1 MKRDFITLRDWSAE
15 DLKEIIQTAIRLK
28 GENKNN
34 VRHHHLEGKKL
45 AMIFEKPSTRTRVS
59 FEVGMYELGGY
70 PLYLSSND
78 IQLGRGESV
87 KDTARTLSRY
97 VDGIMIRTKG
107 HEIIEELARYSA
119 VPVIN
124 GLTDDFHPCQVMAD
138 IMTVYEYKGH
148 YNVKV
153 AFIGDGNNMAQS
165 WLYGAAKFGIDFSV
179 ASPEG
184 YECKSK
190 VVEEAKKI
198 AEQTGAK
205 IELVRD
211 PYDAVKDADFIYTDV
226 WASMGQEDEK
236 EARKVIFKDYQV
248 NTKLM
253 RATGKSTLFMHCLPA
268 YMGLE
273 VTAEVYESGDSIVW
287 EEAENRLHAQKAI
300 MLKLMKNRSFF
311 E

>member
-1 MKRDFITLRDWSAE
+1 MKRDFLTLKDFSSDE
-15 DLKEIIQTAIRLK
+15 LKDMIQTAIRLK
-28 GENKNN
+28 AENKNGIT
-34 VRHHHLEGKKL
+34 HHHLAGKKL

-59 FEVGMYELGGY
+59 FEVGFYELGGH

-78 IQLGRGESV
+78 IQLGRGETV
-87 KDTARTLSRY
+87 KDTARTLSRF

-107 HEIIEELARYSA
+107 HDIIEELAEYST

-138 IMTVYEYKGH
+138 VQTIYEHLGT

-165 WLYGAAKFGIDFSV
+165 WLYGAAKFGMDISV

-184 YECKSK
+184 YECKPH
-190 VVEEAKKI
+190 VVKSAVEAAKS
-198 AEQTGAK
+198 TGSK

-211 PYDAVKDADFIYTDV
+211 PYEAVRGADIIYTDV
-226 WASMGQEDEK
+226 WASMGQEAEK
-236 EARKVIFKDYQV
+236 EARKKIFAGYQV
-248 NTKLM
+248 NADLM
-253 RATGKSTLFMHCLPA
+253 AATGKKTLFMHCLPA

-273 VTAEVYESGDSIVW
+273 VTEDVYESEASIVW
-287 EEAENRLHAQKAI
+287 DEAENRLHAQKAI
-300 MLKLMKNRSFF
+300 MLAVFSK
-311 E
+311 

>member
-1 MKRDFITLRDWSAE
+1 MKKDFLTLRDWSAE
-15 DLKEIIQTAIRLK
+15 DLKEMIQTAVRLK
-28 GENKNN
+28 AENKNN

-59 FEVGMYELGGY
+59 FETGMYELGGY

-78 IQLGRGESV
+78 IQLGRGETI

-107 HEIIEELARYSA
+107 HEIIEELAQYAS

-138 IMTVYEYKGH
+138 LQTIYEYKGH

-165 WLYGAAKFGIDFSV
+165 WLYGAAKFGIDISV

-184 YECKSK
+184 YECKK
-190 VVEEAKKI
+190 HVYDEARKT
-198 AEQTGAK
+198 AETTGAK

-211 PYDAVKDADFIYTDV
+211 PYDAVKGADFIYTDV
-226 WASMGQEDEK
+226 WASMGQEAEK
-236 EARKVIFKDYQV
+236 ESRKKIFKDYQV
-248 NTKLM
+248 NAALM
-253 RATGKSTLFMHCLPA
+253 AATGKETLFMHCLPA
-268 YMGLE
+268 YRGLE
-273 VTAEVYESGDSIVW
+273 VTEDVLEGSMSIIW
-287 EEAENRLHAQKAI
+287 DEAENRLHAQKAI
-300 MLKLMKNRSFF
+300 MLKVMGGK
-311 E
+311 

>member
-1 MKRDFITLRDWSAE
+1 MKRDFLTLRDWSSE
-15 DLKEIIQTAIRLK
+15 ELKEMIQTAVRLK
-28 GENKNN
+28 AENRNN

-70 PLYLSSND
+70 PLYLSAND
-78 IQLGRGESV
+78 IQLGRGETV

-107 HEIIEELARYSA
+107 HEIIEELAQYAS

-138 IMTVYEYKGH
+138 LQTIYEYKGN
-148 YNVKV
+148 YDLKV

-165 WLYGAAKFGIDFSV
+165 WLYGAAKFGIDISV

-184 YECKSK
+184 YECKAQ
-190 VVEEAKKI
+190 VVKEAKEAAK
-198 AEQTGAK
+198 ATGAK

-226 WASMGQEDEK
+226 WASMGQEAEK
-236 EARKVIFKDYQV
+236 EARKKIFKDYQV
-248 NTKLM
+248 NAGLM
-253 RATGKSTLFMHCLPA
+253 KATGRDTLFMHCLPA

-273 VTAEVYESGDSIVW
+273 VTEDVYESKASIVW
-287 EEAENRLHAQKAI
+287 DEAENRLHAQKAV
-300 MLKLMKNRSFF
+300 MLKVMGK
-311 E
+311 

>member
-1 MKRDFITLRDWSAE
+1 MKKDFLTLRDWSAE
-15 DLKEIIQTAIRLK
+15 DLKEMIQTAVRLK
-28 GENKNN
+28 AENKNN

-59 FEVGMYELGGY
+59 FETGMYELGGY

-78 IQLGRGESV
+78 IQLGRGETI

-107 HEIIEELARYSA
+107 HEIIEELAQYAS

-138 IMTVYEYKGH
+138 LQTIYEYKGH

-165 WLYGAAKFGIDFSV
+165 WLYGAAKFGIDISV

-184 YECKSK
+184 YECKK
-190 VVEEAKKI
+190 HVYDEARKT
-198 AEQTGAK
+198 AETTGAK

-211 PYDAVKDADFIYTDV
+211 PYDAVKGADFIYTDV
-226 WASMGQEDEK
+226 WASMGQEAEK
-236 EARKVIFKDYQV
+236 EARKKIFKDYQV
-248 NTKLM
+248 NAALM
-253 RATGKSTLFMHCLPA
+253 AATGKETLFMHCLPA
-268 YMGLE
+268 YRGLE
-273 VTAEVYESGDSIVW
+273 VTEDVLEGSMSIIW
-287 EEAENRLHAQKAI
+287 DEAENRLHAQKAI
-300 MLKLMKNRSFF
+300 MLKVMGGK
-311 E
+311 

>member
-1 MKRDFITLRDWSAE
+1 MKKDFLTLRDWSAE
-15 DLKEIIQTAIRLK
+15 DLKEMIQTAVRLK
-28 GENKNN
+28 AENKNN

-59 FEVGMYELGGY
+59 FETGMYELGGY

-78 IQLGRGESV
+78 IQLGRGETI

-107 HEIIEELARYSA
+107 HEIIEELAQYAS

-138 IMTVYEYKGH
+138 LQTIYEYKGH

-165 WLYGAAKFGIDFSV
+165 WLYGAAKFGIDISV

-184 YECKSK
+184 YECKK
-190 VVEEAKKI
+190 HVYDEARKT
-198 AEQTGAK
+198 AETTGAK

-211 PYDAVKDADFIYTDV
+211 PYDAVKGADFIYTDV

-236 EARKVIFKDYQV
+236 EARKKIFKDYQV
-248 NTKLM
+248 NAALM
-253 RATGKSTLFMHCLPA
+253 AATGKETLFMHCLPA
-268 YMGLE
+268 YRGLE
-273 VTAEVYESGDSIVW
+273 VTEDVLEGSMSIIW
-287 EEAENRLHAQKAI
+287 DEAENRLHAQKAI
-300 MLKLMKNRSFF
+300 MLKVMGGK
-311 E
+311 

>member
-1 MKRDFITLRDWSAE
+1 MKRDFLTLRDWSSDE
-15 DLKEIIQTAIRLK
+15 LKELIDTAIKLK
-28 GENKNN
+28 QENRNN
-34 VRHHHLEGKKL
+34 VRHHLLEGKKL

-59 FEVGMYELGGY
+59 FEVGMYELGGH
-70 PLYLSSND
+70 PLYLSAND

-107 HEIIEELARYSA
+107 HNIIEELARYSS

-138 IMTVYEYKGH
+138 VQTIYEYTGS

-165 WLYGAAKFGIDFSV
+165 WLLGAAKFGMDISV

-184 YECKSK
+184 YECKPA
-190 VVEEAKKI
+190 VVESAKETAKK
-198 AEQTGAK
+198 TGAN

-211 PYDAVKDADFIYTDV
+211 PYDAVKNADIIYTDV
-226 WASMGQEDEK
+226 WASMGQEAEK
-236 EARKVIFKDYQV
+236 EARKKIFAPYQV
-248 NTKLM
+248 NRKLM
-253 RATGKSTLFMHCLPA
+253 DATGRKTYFMHCLPA

-273 VTAEVYESGDSIVW
+273 VSEDVYESEDSIVW
-287 EEAENRLHAQKAI
+287 DEAENRLHAQKAI
-300 MLKLMKNRSFF
+300 MLKVMS
-311 E
+311 

>member
-1 MKRDFITLRDWSAE
+1 LKRDFLTLRDWSSDE
-15 DLKEIIQTAIRLK
+15 LKEMIQTAVRLK
-28 GENKNN
+28 AENRNN

-70 PLYLSSND
+70 PLYLSAND
-78 IQLGRGESV
+78 IQLGRGETV

-107 HEIIEELARYSA
+107 HEIIEELAQYAS

-138 IMTVYEYKGH
+138 LQTIYEYKGN
-148 YNVKV
+148 YDVKV

-165 WLYGAAKFGIDFSV
+165 WLYGAAKFGIDISV

-184 YECKSK
+184 YECKAQ
-190 VVEEAKKI
+190 VVKEAKEAAK
-198 AEQTGAK
+198 ATGAK

-226 WASMGQEDEK
+226 WASMGQEAEK
-236 EARKVIFKDYQV
+236 EARKKIFKDYQV
-248 NTKLM
+248 NAALM
-253 RATGKSTLFMHCLPA
+253 KATGRDTLFMHCLPA

-273 VTAEVYESGDSIVW
+273 VTEDVYESKASIVW
-287 EEAENRLHAQKAI
+287 DEAENRLHAQKAV
-300 MLKLMKNRSFF
+300 MLKVMGN
-311 E
+311 